1 MPEMAGRAVRHALVD
16 DDDRA
21 SAQGAGAAWRLFD
34 DLWRPGWRDY
44 RAAVLFCRWF
54 GPGIRRGVERGSGG
68 NSRTRSNGIR
78 SLTGTDNLTGDHDR
92 LKPGHARADHGTRP
106 CLRA

>member
-21 SAQGAGAAWRLFD
+21 SAQGAGAAWRLFA

-68 NSRTRSNGIR
+68 NPRTRSKGNR
-78 SLTGTDNLTGDHDR
+78 SITGTGT
-92 LKPGHARADHGTRP
+92 LKGHHGRINAGKARADHGTRQ
-106 CLRA
+106 